1 MGIPEPQP
9 RRSGSINWDAPPP
22 YEELYAFGNEES
34 GVSTS
39 VQDNGRISMAFVGN
53 TSPLPPI
60 YLPKN
65 VPQVKSEPVKSYP
78 RLNIVIQVVGSRG
91 DVQPFIALGN
101 ELQLA
106 GHRVRIATHD
116 VFEKFVRDA
125 GIEFYAI
132 GGDPTELMAYMVKN
146 PGIFPKISTLASGEI
161 SKKRKMISAMLEG
174 CWRSCIEPDSKTG
187 VPFIAEAII
196 ANPPSFAHIH
206 CAQALGIPV
215 HLMFT
220 MPWTATRSFRHPLAN
235 IQSTETDPKTTNFL
249 SYGLVDTMT
258 WQGLGDVINHWRKKS
273 LDLEPVPVMAGPHL
287 AASLDIPF
295 TYCWS
300 PALVPKPQDWPPH
313 IDVCG
318 FFFRP
323 PPSYDP
329 DARILGFLEAGPRP
343 IYIGFGSIVMED
355 SKVMTATIMAAVQN
369 CGVRAIVSKG
379 WSKLGQEVEN
389 ENVLFIDDCPHEWL
403 FKHVSAVIH
412 HGGAGTTA
420 CGLLNGRP
428 TAIVPFFGD
437 QPFWGN
443 MVAAAGAGPA
453 PIEHKSLNTTTL
465 SNAIKFLL
473 SPNVVTAAQTL
484 ATRIQHEDGV
494 KEAVNSFHRNLPIKP
509 LSCALLTQQ
518 PATWYWKK
526 GKKHLNLSHQAAAV
540 LVEKKKIN
548 ASDLSLHKPHPIT
561 ITNRRWDPWTAT
573 TSAAFDSALDITRAM
588 ANIGLDYRTEYTRAL
603 TRSPRKNQNETGK
616 GIDTNTNTDP
626 ASPRS
631 ALQASSIAV
640 GKGFGKLG
648 MAMSKS
654 AIDLPLAFA
663 DGFHELPALYGDK
676 PRDYG
681 QVRDW
686 KSGSIKGA
694 KSMGFGI
701 VDGFTGFFTQ
711 PIQGAIQEGGKGF
724 LKGIG
729 KGTAGFLTKPA
740 SGIFGLVSY
749 PALGLYKTLSTSTH
763 QGTQGRILLAQR
775 EHGMHLAMTQQ
786 ISEEMSEK
794 IVEDFE
800 WVVEGN

>member
-1 MGIPEPQP
+1 MGIHEHHQP
-9 RRSGSINWDAPPP
+9 RGSEGINWDAPPP
-22 YEELYAFGNEES
+22 YEELYAFGNEQS

-39 VQDNGRISMAFVGN
+39 VQDNGRISMAFLGN
-53 TSPLPPI
+53 TSPLPPPRNI
-60 YLPKN
+60 
-65 VPQVKSEPVKSYP
+65 PQVKSEIVTSYP

-116 VFEKFVRDA
+116 VFEKFVRDS

-220 MPWTATRSFRHPLAN
+220 MPWSATRSFPHPLAN
-235 IQSTETDPKTTNFL
+235 IQSTETDPKTTNYL

-258 WQGLGDVINHWRKKS
+258 WQGLGDVINHWRKRS
-273 LDLEPVPVMAGPHL
+273 LDLEAVPLMAGPHL
-287 AASLDIPF
+287 ASSLDIPF

-300 PALVPKPQDWPPH
+300 PALVPKPQDWPPY

-323 PPSYDP
+323 PPSYNP
-329 DARILGFLEAGPRP
+329 DATISGFLQAGPKP

-355 SKVMTATIMAAVQN
+355 PKTMTATIMAAVQN

-379 WSKLGQEVEN
+379 WSKLGQEVQS

-453 PIEHKSLNTTTL
+453 PIEHKSLNVNTL

-484 ATRIQHEDGV
+484 ASRIQHENGV

-509 LSCALLTQQ
+509 LSCELLAQQ

-526 GKKHLNLSHQAAAV
+526 GRKHLNLSHQAAAV
-540 LVEKKKIN
+540 LVEKKKVN

-573 TSAAFDSALDITRAM
+573 TSAAFDGALDITRAM
-588 ANIGLDYRTEYTRAL
+588 ANVGLDYRTEYTRAL
-603 TRSPRKNQNETGK
+603 TRSPRKNQNETGN
-616 GIDTNTNTDP
+616 GIDTNTDTGP
-626 ASPRS
+626 ASSRNS
-631 ALQASSIAV
+631 LQAGSIAV
-640 GKGFGKLG
+640 GKGIGKVG
-648 MAMSKS
+648 MAMSKT

-663 DGFHELPALYGDK
+663 DGFHEMPGLYGDK

-681 QVRDW
+681 QVSDW

-694 KSMGFGI
+694 KSMGFGV

-711 PIQGAIQEGGKGF
+711 PIKGAIQEGGKGF
-724 LKGIG
+724 LKGVG
-729 KGTAGFLTKPA
+729 KGTAGVITKPA

-749 PALGLYKTLSTSTH
+749 PALGLYKSLSTSTH
-763 QGTQGRILLAQR
+763 HGTQGAILLAQR
-775 EHGMHLAMTQQ
+775 EYGTYLAMTQQ
-786 ISEEMSEK
+786 IPEHVSEK
-794 IVEDFE
+794 IAEDFE
-800 WVVEGN
+800 RVLKGK

>member
-9 RRSGSINWDAPPP
+9 RRSESINWDAPP

-65 VPQVKSEPVKSYP
+65 IPQVKSEPVKSYP

-220 MPWTATRSFRHPLAN
+220 MPWTATRSFPHPLAN

-287 AASLDIPF
+287 VASLDIPF

-300 PALVPKPQDWPPH
+300 PALVSKPQDWPPH

-355 SKVMTATIMAAVQN
+355 PKAMTATIMAAVQN

-420 CGLLNGRP
+420 CGLLHGRP

-453 PIEHKSLNTTTL
+453 PIEHKSLNITTL
-465 SNAIKFLL
+465 SSAIKFLL

-603 TRSPRKNQNETGK
+603 TRSPRKNQSETGK

-626 ASPRS
+626 ASSRS

-749 PALGLYKTLSTSTH
+749 PALGLYKTLSASTH

>member
-1 MGIPEPQP
+1 MGIPEQQP
-9 RRSGSINWDAPPP
+9 KGSESINWDAPPP
-22 YEELYAFGNEES
+22 YEELFAFGNEES
-34 GVSTS
+34 AVSTS
-39 VQDNGRISMAFVGN
+39 VQDNGRISMAFLGN

-60 YLPKN
+60 YTPEN
-65 VPQVKSEPVKSYP
+65 IPQVKSEPVKSYP

-101 ELQLA
+101 ELQVA

-125 GIEFYAI
+125 GIEFHAI

-187 VPFIAEAII
+187 EPFIAGAII
-196 ANPPSFAHIH
+196 ANPPSFAHTH

-220 MPWTATRSFRHPLAN
+220 MPWTATRSFPHPLAN
-235 IQSTETDPKTTNFL
+235 IQSTETDPKTANFL

-300 PALVPKPQDWPPH
+300 PALVPKPQDWLPH

-329 DARILGFLEAGPRP
+329 DARILGFLEAGSKP

-355 SKVMTATIMAAVQN
+355 PKAMTATIMAAVKN

-403 FKHVSAVIH
+403 FKQVAAVIH
-412 HGGAGTTA
+412 HSRAGTTA
-420 CGLLNGRP
+420 CRLLNGRP
-428 TAIVPFFGD
+428 TAIVPFLASASRILLHKIPQLTFNS

-453 PIEHKSLNTTTL
+453 PIEHKSLNITTL
-465 SNAIKFLL
+465 SDAIKFLL
-473 SPNVVTAAQTL
+473 SPDVVTAAQTL
-484 ATRIQHEDGV
+484 ASRIQHENGV
-494 KEAVNSFHRNLPIKP
+494 KEAVNSFHRNLPVKT

-526 GKKHLNLSHQAAAV
+526 GKKNISTYLTKQPPFSSRR
-540 LVEKKKIN
+540 KKIN

-573 TSAAFDSALDITRAM
+573 TSAAFDSALDITRAIT
-588 ANIGLDYRTEYTRAL
+588 NIGLDYRTEYTRAL
-603 TRSPRKNQNETGK
+603 TRPPRKKQNENRPK
-616 GIDTNTNTDP
+616 
-626 ASPRS
+626 ASTLTLTPPHRAALYKRAPSRS
-631 ALQASSIAV
+631 EKV
-640 GKGFGKLG
+640 
-648 MAMSKS
+648 
-654 AIDLPLAFA
+654 A
-663 DGFHELPALYGDK
+663 DGFHALPALYGDK
-676 PRDYG
+676 PREYE

-694 KSMGFGI
+694 KNFGYGI
-701 VDGFTGFFTQ
+701 ADGFTGFFTQ

-724 LKGIG
+724 LKGLG
-729 KGTAGFLTKPA
+729 KGTVGFLTKPA
-740 SGIFGLVSY
+740 SGVFGLVSY

-763 QGTQGRILLAQR
+763 QGTQGKILLAQR
-775 EHGMHLAMTQQ
+775 EYGMHLAMTRQ
-786 ISEEMSEK
+786 ISKELSEK

-800 WVVEGN
+800 WVVEGA

>member
-1 MGIPEPQP
+1 MGNPEQHP
-9 RRSGSINWDAPPP
+9 RKSESFNWDAPPP

-60 YLPKN
+60 YVAEN
-65 VPQVKSEPVKSYP
+65 VPQVKSEPVKLYP

-116 VFEKFVRDA
+116 VFQKFVRDA
-125 GIEFYAI
+125 GLEFYAI
-132 GGDPTELMAYMVKN
+132 GGDPSELMAYMVKN
-146 PGIFPKISTLASGEI
+146 PGIFPKVSTLASGEI

-174 CWRSCIEPDSKTG
+174 CWRSCIEPDPETG
-187 VPFIAEAII
+187 EPFIAEAII
-196 ANPPSFAHIH
+196 ANPPGFAHIH

-220 MPWTATRSFRHPLAN
+220 MPWTATRSFPHPLAN
-235 IQSTETDPKTTNFL
+235 IQSIETDPKTANFL

-258 WQGLGDVINHWRKKS
+258 WQGLGDVINRWRKNS

-300 PALVPKPQDWPPH
+300 PALVPKPQDWLPH

-329 DARILGFLEAGPRP
+329 DARILGFLEAGPQP

-355 SKVMTATIMAAVQN
+355 SQKMTATIMAAVQN

-379 WSKLGQEVEN
+379 WSKLGQEVENEN

-453 PIEHKSLNTTTL
+453 PIEQKSLNVTTL

-473 SPNVVTAAQTL
+473 SPDVVAAAQTL
-484 ATRIQHEDGV
+484 ASRIQHENGV
-494 KEAVNSFHRNLPIKP
+494 KEAVNSFHRNLPIKA
-509 LSCALLTQQ
+509 LSCGLLPQQ

-526 GKKHLNLSHQAAAV
+526 GKKHLNLSHQAAAI
-540 LVEKKKIN
+540 LVEKKKIH
-548 ASDLSLHKPHPIT
+548 ASDLSLYKPRPLT
-561 ITNRRWDPWTAT
+561 IINRRWDPWTAT
-573 TSAAFDSALDITRAM
+573 TSAAFDGAIDITRAIT
-588 ANIGLDYRTEYTRAL
+588 NIGLDYRTEYTRAL
-603 TRSPRKNQNETGK
+603 TRPPSKKQNETG
-616 GIDTNTNTDP
+616 TEV
-626 ASPRS
+626 ASSRNP
-631 ALQASSIAV
+631 LQAGSIAV
-640 GKGFGKLG
+640 GKGFGKVG
-648 MAMSKS
+648 IAMGKT

-663 DGFHELPALYGDK
+663 DGFHALPALYGDK

-681 QVRDW
+681 QVKDW
-686 KSGSIKGA
+686 KSGGIKGA
-694 KSMGFGI
+694 KSMGYGI
-701 VDGFTGFFTQ
+701 ADGFTGFFTQ
-711 PIQGAIQEGGKGF
+711 PIEGAMKEGGKGF
-724 LKGIG
+724 MKGLG
-729 KGTAGFLTKPA
+729 KGTVGFLTKPA
-740 SGIFGLVSY
+740 SGIFGFVSY
-749 PALGLYKTLSTSTH
+749 PALGLYKSLSTSTH
-763 QGTQGRILLAQR
+763 QGTQGKILLAQR
-775 EHGMHLAMTQQ
+775 EYGMHLAMTQQ
-786 ISEEMSEK
+786 ISEEMAEK
-794 IVEDFE
+794 IVEQFE
-800 WVVEGN
+800 WVIEGI

>member
-1 MGIPEPQP
+1 MGMPEQQP
-9 RRSGSINWDAPPP
+9 GRNEGINWDAPPP
-22 YEELYAFGNEES
+22 YEELYAFGNEQS

-60 YLPKN
+60 S
-65 VPQVKSEPVKSYP
+65 VPENRPQAKSEPVKSYP

-116 VFEKFVRDA
+116 VFEKFVRDS
-125 GIEFYAI
+125 GLEFYAI
-132 GGDPTELMAYMVKN
+132 GGDPTELMAYMVKP
-146 PGIFPKISTLASGEI
+146 PGIFPKISTLTSGEI

-174 CWRSCIEPDSKTG
+174 CWQSCLEPDSKTRE
-187 VPFIAEAII
+187 PFIAEAII
-196 ANPPSFAHIH
+196 ANPPSFAHVH

-220 MPWTATRSFRHPLAN
+220 MPWSATRSFPHPLAN
-235 IQSTETDPKTTNFL
+235 IQSSDTDPKTANFL

-273 LDLEPVPVMAGPHL
+273 LDLEPVPIMAGPHL

-300 PALVPKPQDWPPH
+300 PALVPKPQDWPSH

-323 PPSYDP
+323 PPSYNP
-329 DARILGFLEAGPRP
+329 DARILGFLQAGPKP

-355 SKVMTATIMAAVQN
+355 PQKKTATIMAAVQD

-403 FKHVSAVIH
+403 YKHVAAIIH

-453 PIEHKSLNTTTL
+453 PIEQKSLTVSTL

-473 SPNVVTAAQTL
+473 SPNAKAAAQVL
-484 ATRIQHEDGV
+484 ASRIQHENGV
-494 KEAVNSFHRNLPIKP
+494 REAVNSFHRNLPVKA
-509 LSCALLTQQ
+509 LSCELIPQL

-526 GKKHLNLSHQAAAV
+526 SRKHLKLSHQAAAI

-548 ASDLSLHKPHPIT
+548 ASDISLYKPHPIT

-588 ANIGLDYRTEYTRAL
+588 ANVGLDYRAEYTRAL
-603 TRSPRKNQNETGK
+603 NKPPRKNKYEHGNSF
-616 GIDTNTNTDP
+616 DTNTDT
-626 ASPRS
+626 ASS
-631 ALQASSIAV
+631 LSSLQASSIAV
-640 GKGFGKLG
+640 GKGVGRVG
-648 MAMSKS
+648 IAMSKP

-663 DGFHELPALYGDK
+663 DGFHAMPALYGEK
-676 PRDYG
+676 PRDIG
-681 QVRDW
+681 QVSDW

-694 KSMGFGI
+694 KSISYGI
-701 VDGFTGFFTQ
+701 ADGFTGFFTQ

-724 LKGIG
+724 LKGLG

-740 SGIFGLVSY
+740 SGVFGLVSY
-749 PALGLYKTLSTSTH
+749 PALGLYKSLSTSTH
-763 QGTQGRILLAQR
+763 HGTQGRILLAQR
-775 EHGMHLAMTQQ
+775 EYGMHLAMTQQ
-786 ISEEMSEK
+786 IPEEMAQR
-794 IVEDFE
+794 IVQGFK
-800 WVVEGN
+800 

>member
-1 MGIPEPQP
+1 MHC
-9 RRSGSINWDAPPP
+9 
-22 YEELYAFGNEES
+22 LYVLSHG
-34 GVSTS
+34 
-39 VQDNGRISMAFVGN
+39 
-53 TSPLPPI
+53 
-60 YLPKN
+60 
-65 VPQVKSEPVKSYP
+65 PVKYSLP
-78 RLNIVIQVVGSRG
+78 RSVKRFTNLPHNVLLPIHSFPLYHIILVRESFL
-91 DVQPFIALGN
+91 PFSILI
-101 ELQLA
+101 L
-106 GHRVRIATHD
+106 ATHD

-132 GGDPTELMAYMVKN
+132 GGDPTELMAYMVKT
-146 PGIFPKISTLASGEI
+146 PGIFPKIGTLASGEI

-187 VPFIAEAII
+187 APFIAEAII

-220 MPWTATRSFRHPLAN
+220 MPWTATRSFPHPLAN

-287 AASLDIPF
+287 AASLDISSTTCTETTRLAL
-295 TYCWS
+295 TYRIVDS
-300 PALVPKPQDWPPH
+300 VSSKILVLIKLLN
-313 IDVCG
+313 VCG

-323 PPSYDP
+323 PPSYAP

-355 SKVMTATIMAAVQN
+355 PNAMTATIMAAVQN

-428 TAIVPFFGD
+428 TAIVAFFGD

-453 PIEHKSLNTTTL
+453 PIEHKSLNITTL

-473 SPNVVTAAQTL
+473 SPNVITAAQTL
-484 ATRIQHEDGV
+484 ASRIQHENGV
-494 KEAVNSFHRNLPIKP
+494 KEAVHSFHRNLPIKP
-509 LSCALLTQQ
+509 ISCALMAQQ

-526 GKKHLNLSHQAAAV
+526 GRKHLNLSHQAAAV
-540 LVEKKKIN
+540 LVEKKNIN
-548 ASDLSLHKPHPIT
+548 VSDLSLHKPHPIT
-561 ITNRRWDPWTAT
+561 ISNRRWDPWTAT

-603 TRSPRKNQNETGK
+603 TRSSRKNQNETGK
-616 GIDTNTNTDP
+616 GIDTDP
-626 ASPRS
+626 ASSRS
-631 ALQASSIAV
+631 ALQASSIAE
-640 GKGFGKLG
+640 G
-648 MAMSKS
+648 
-654 AIDLPLAFA
+654 
-663 DGFHELPALYGDK
+663 
-676 PRDYG
+676 
-681 QVRDW
+681 
-686 KSGSIKGA
+686 SGS
-694 KSMGFGI
+694 
-701 VDGFTGFFTQ
+701 
-711 PIQGAIQEGGKGF
+711 
-724 LKGIG
+724 
-729 KGTAGFLTKPA
+729 
-740 SGIFGLVSY
+740 
-749 PALGLYKTLSTSTH
+749 
-763 QGTQGRILLAQR
+763 
-775 EHGMHLAMTQQ
+775 
-786 ISEEMSEK
+786 
-794 IVEDFE
+794 
-800 WVVEGN
+800 